1 VARVDMKR
9 RLGGLARQL
18 AQLLL
23 TLPPNEP
30 QRPHPAL
37 LYILLAEA
45 VRILERSI
53 PRPQLPRPPTSLFP
67 QTFSPSVAGYTGRSR
82 LHPLPR
88 IRHLAVSPRARAY
101 RAGPRDPQRRP
112 AIRPRSRRSWDYE
125 VFIFARALYRG
136 LEHPSGP
143 PTGFSCGLHRMT
155 GNTIRPDGRQNWL
168 LPLSGFKNLV
178 QSQQWPPSLAWPC

>member
-1 VARVDMKR
+1 MVTWSPLGEVSSVARVDMKR

-67 QTFSPSVAGYTGRSR
+67 QTFSPLFPGTPVDPGY
-82 LHPLPR
+82 
-88 IRHLAVSPRARAY
+88 I
-101 RAGPRDPQRRP
+101 
-112 AIRPRSRRSWDYE
+112 
-125 VFIFARALYRG
+125 
-136 LEHPSGP
+136 
-143 PTGFSCGLHRMT
+143 
-155 GNTIRPDGRQNWL
+155 
-168 LPLSGFKNLV
+168 LSHV
-178 QSQQWPPSLAWPC
+178 